1 MKSMV
6 EWFVQIT
13 GENFDLEKLSKSLN
27 SPELCVIQEGPD
39 FILKSTDFNSLKDA
53 DDVRNRAI
61 KILSLINGAAMLWG
75 MRKPLAVDCVVKVN
89 DDGARQFF
97 VCGSLD
103 VSLRVSASMS
113 VVAADGTV
121 RDQEESPQADPI
133 RDWIAIAQRD
143 TNVAKVLRLFGT
155 GNHDWVSLYRIY
167 EVIVNDV
174 GNIAKREWV
183 TKKEIAR
190 FKQTAN
196 SPDAS
201 GDDARHGKEL
211 PPPKNPMPP
220 SEAKSFVETIIHKW
234 LRSKED
240 NLYKF

>member
-1 MKSMV
+1 MV
-6 EWFVQIT
+6 EWFVRIT

-39 FILKSTDFNSLKDA
+39 FSLKSADFNSLKDA

-61 KILSLINGAAMLWG
+61 EILSLINGAARLALG

-89 DDGARQFF
+89 DDGAPQFF
-97 VCGSLD
+97 VRCSSGI
-103 VSLRVSASMS
+103 SLRVSASMS

-133 RDWIAIAQRD
+133 PNWIVIAQRD
-143 TNVAKVLRLFGT
+143 TNVAKVLRLFGA
-155 GNHDWVSLYRIY
+155 GNHGWVSLYRIY

-174 GNIAKREWV
+174 GNIAEKGWA
-183 TKKEIAR
+183 TKNEIIR

-196 SPDAS
+196 SPDAI
-201 GDDARHGKEL
+201 GDDARHGKEI
-211 PPPKNPMPP
+211 PPPPNPMLS
-220 SEAKSFVETIIHKW
+220 SEAKSFVETIIYKW
-234 LRSKED
+234 LHSK
-240 NLYKF
+240 